1 MLHVLKYGRLHGRG
15 VGFQRPDAGF
25 LDFVL
30 SRHFSR
36 NLACDLRAGIFELRS
51 FFFCLVAAARLTRS
65 SWNNGS
71 RSPVSWQNLEEGS
84 IGTQRDQH
92 DAVMDNNIYME
103 WTKGK
108 AQVLSN
114 RKETDPRMKL
124 PQRKPP
130 PENRINRSTSDSPLP
145 HQRPQQQPSH
155 HSYPSSSHSAAV
167 AVAADENSPQPTL

>member
-51 FFFCLVAAARLTRS
+51 SFFCLVGAARLTRS

-84 IGTQRDQH
+84 IGTQRGQH
-92 DAVMDNNIYME
+92 HAVRIVRIQNESNAKDKFYQAAKNEFQNGI
-103 WTKGK
+103 TSKK
-108 AQVLSN
+108 A
-114 RKETDPRMKL
+114 
-124 PQRKPP
+124 PP

-155 HSYPSSSHSAAV
+155 PSYPSSSHSAAV